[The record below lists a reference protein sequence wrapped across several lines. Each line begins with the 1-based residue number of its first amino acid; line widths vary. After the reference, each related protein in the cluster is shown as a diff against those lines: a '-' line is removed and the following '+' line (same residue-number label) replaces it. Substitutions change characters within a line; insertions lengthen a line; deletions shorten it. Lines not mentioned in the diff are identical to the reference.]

1 MNGFV
6 RSVVEPLAQALAFAA
21 GRPRTLPPSL
31 KLGRERLVEQALS
44 EGPTVLNDAQRN
56 LLLSDPDTLSLLHER
71 LWSAPVAARDWN
83 IPVPA

>member
-1 MNGFV
+1 
-6 RSVVEPLAQALAFAA
+6 
-21 GRPRTLPPSL
+21 
-31 KLGRERLVEQALS
+31 LS
-44 EGPTVLNDAQRN
+44 EGPAALNDAQRN